1 MLVETGLPTLSMS
14 LIVLFDVHTG
24 TFHPASLAIRK
35 FGNSTALLVGLL
47 TIDSAA
53 LSDSD
58 SISNLSESLAGDMI
72 EDGLAVDKRQFDT

>member
-53 LSDSD
+53 LTAFQTYR
-58 SISNLSESLAGDMI
+58 NL
-72 EDGLAVDKRQFDT
+72 